1 MSTTTVVSH
10 EFPRQGT
17 RVHRI
22 ALIDG
27 PNMSNLGHRS
37 KKVYGPNQGSIDD
50 LHEYVRS
57 YAKCLGVEVET
68 FVSNYEGAILEFIHQ
83 TADDNRVD
91 GYIINPAGLT
101 TEGFAVPHAL
111 EESNRPSIEVH
122 YSNIEAQPFTSRGTP
137 VGPLKS
143 LFTPLVTGKT
153 MGLRQYGYI
162 AALVGLTLALDDMDF
177 LGADED
183 DASTAAGSLASVD
196 GSA

>member
-1 MSTTTVVSH
+1 VTNDVSH
-10 EFPRQGT
+10 DFQFPRTGT
-17 RVHRI
+17 KVHRI

-37 KKVYGPNQGSIDD
+37 KKVYGPNQPTIDG
-50 LHEYVRS
+50 LHEYVSS
-57 YAKCLGVEVET
+57 YGKSLGVDVET
-68 FVSNYEGAILEFIHQ
+68 FVSDYEGAILEFIHQ
-83 TADDNRVD
+83 SAERVD

-111 EESNRPSIEVH
+111 FESHRPSMEVH
-122 YSNIEAQPFTSRGTP
+122 FANIEANPYTSRGTP

-162 AALVGLTLALDDMDF
+162 GALVALTLALDDEDF
-177 LGADED
+177 LGADEGQQ
-183 DASTAAGSLASVD
+183 A
-196 GSA
+196 